1 MGKCVVCSKSAGPF
15 HQLHKKCL
23 PAYQG
28 ARKCLQESVSACLE
42 VGNLNSEL
50 ISNIQSCKPRENF
63 SEIQFKELVVEA
75 WQKQAKQIVKD
86 PTLDVVSAKVLVN
99 IASEF
104 EIGNDDVEDYLL
116 VRLSNIE
123 HLDHFQRNQAIEEI
137 SVEVPSGVE
146 LAQNESI
153 VWEFNDTS
161 KAEQQR
167 YSQEKEWTVF
177 RTVMN
182 NALFKKRYKDLAIS
196 TEEAGTLVVT
206 NQGLFYKNKQDV
218 SHTKY
223 SEIYSI
229 TPMKNGVRVQATNRD
244 SMPETYVT
252 GDGRFT
258 YTLLQHVQDIN
269 GY

>member
-1 MGKCVVCSKSAGPF
+1 VGKFVVCSKSAGPF

-23 PAYQG
+23 PTYQG
-28 ARKCLQESVSACLE
+28 TRKCLHESISACLE
-42 VGNLNSEL
+42 VGDTNSEL
-50 ISNIQSCKPRENF
+50 ISNIQSCKPREKF
-63 SEIQFKELVVEA
+63 SASQFKELVIEA
-75 WQKQAKQIVKD
+75 WQKQAKQIVKK
-86 PTLDVVSAKVLVN
+86 PTLDVASAKVLVN
-99 IASEF
+99 IANEF
-104 EIGNDDVEDYLL
+104 EIGNENVEDYLL

-123 HLDHFQRNQAIEEI
+123 HLDHFQRNQTIEERF
-137 SVEVPSGVE
+137 VEVPSGVE

-177 RTVMN
+177 STVMN
-182 NALFKKRYKDLAIS
+182 NALFKKRYKDLAVS
-196 TEEAGTLVVT
+196 TEEAGTLLVT
-206 NQGLFYKNKQDV
+206 NHGIFYKNKQEV
-218 SHTKY
+218 SHTKF

-229 TPMKNGVRVQATNRD
+229 TPMKTGVRVQANNRD
-244 SMPETYVT
+244 SVPETYVT